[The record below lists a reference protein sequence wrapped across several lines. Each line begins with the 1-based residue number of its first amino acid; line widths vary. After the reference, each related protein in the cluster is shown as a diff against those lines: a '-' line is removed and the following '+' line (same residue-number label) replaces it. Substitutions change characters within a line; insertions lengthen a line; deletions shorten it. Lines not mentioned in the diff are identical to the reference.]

1 MTSENKNKENII
13 SENHPEESKN
23 FGEERIKDKK
33 NSDEGKPIHN
43 YPYEFYEENK
53 NKIELKQN
61 DSQTKEEN
69 KSDKKEIIKEEEP
82 KIQNMKENVENKK
95 LSEIKIYDIKTKEEL
110 EKCMQNN
117 CLFLVND
124 KFTYNFSNK
133 YNSIIFF
140 AYRNIIE
147 LKIGNEYI
155 KINAENVIK
164 IFKPESQNHMSNSS
178 NYSYNLKILRWKV
191 QAISE

>member
-82 KIQNMKENVENKK
+82 KIQNLKENVENNIELESIQINKNEAAQKDIKNKMIKMMKK
-95 LSEIKIYDIKTKEEL
+95 NLIKIIKLLWK
-110 EKCMQNN
+110 K
-117 CLFLVND
+117 
-124 KFTYNFSNK
+124 
-133 YNSIIFF
+133 II
-140 AYRNIIE
+140 
-147 LKIGNEYI
+147 L
-155 KINAENVIK
+155 
-164 IFKPESQNHMSNSS
+164 
-178 NYSYNLKILRWKV
+178 
-191 QAISE
+191 